1 MNSVLKNIAFLPLAA
16 VMLLGATALTPAHAA
31 SSSTLPTIAFNTQ
44 TGIDASAADIQN
56 TWTALQTMGTDKFVG
71 GVIGGFKLDES
82 SLIAAAMSIGSTE
95 LDNFLRSGSLNSA
108 IPNVGDVLS
117 NVMTSGAGIDLSS
130 VVGSFT
136 NGGGSLTSAS
146 LLSGGGVGTAG
157 GQCDP
162 SVASDLANQG
172 LQKVT
177 DTVSIGMSSEY
188 GFSKMA
194 EMTGSGASGGFASM
208 GCLDK
213 LFQNTG
219 TDIMFKP
226 PTMGQL
232 TNMLQNW
239 TCPKVP
245 GVASQI
251 AGAFGNNDRFQTA
264 SLGGFF
270 PLTTYGE
277 ANDGLKPQAPGLGN
291 GIAALFG
298 DAFASTTTPKAS
310 DIAEMTSLGS
320 LFK

>member
-1 MNSVLKNIAFLPLAA
+1 
-16 VMLLGATALTPAHAA
+16 MLLLGTSALSPASAA
-31 SSSTLPTIAFNTQ
+31 SSTLPTIAFNTQ
-44 TGIDASAADIQN
+44 TGIDATSADIQN
-56 TWTALQTMGTDKFVG
+56 TWTALQTMGTDQFVG
-71 GVIGGFKLDES
+71 GVIGGFKIDES
-82 SLIAAAMSIGSTE
+82 SLIAAALSIGSTE
-95 LDNFLRSGSLNSA
+95 LDNFLRSGNLTSA
-108 IPNVGDVLS
+108 IPNAGEVLS
-117 NVMTSGAGIDLSS
+117 KAMTSGAGIDLSS
-130 VVGSFT
+130 MVGSFT
-136 NGGGSLTSAS
+136 SGGGTLTTAS
-146 LLSGGGVGTAG
+146 LLSGGGVGMSG

-172 LQKVT
+172 MQKVN

-194 EMTGSGASGGFASM
+194 DVTGSGASGGFASM

-219 TDIMFKP
+219 TDILFKP

-239 TCPKVP
+239 TCPQVP
-245 GVASQI
+245 GVADQI
-251 AGAFGNNDRFQTA
+251 AGAFGNTDRFQTA

-277 ANDGLKPQAPGLGN
+277 ANDGMKPQAPGLGT
-291 GIAALFG
+291 GIAELFG
-298 DAFASTTTPKAS
+298 DSFASNTTPGAS
-310 DIAEMTSLGS
+310 DIADMTSLGK